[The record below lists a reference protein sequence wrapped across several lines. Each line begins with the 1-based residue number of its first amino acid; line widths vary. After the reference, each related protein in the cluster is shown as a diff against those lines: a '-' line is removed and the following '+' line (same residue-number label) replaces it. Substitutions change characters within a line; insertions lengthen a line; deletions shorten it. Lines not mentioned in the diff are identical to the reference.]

1 MFIDFCTSCG
11 SFDTTTFTSSE
22 EKVVQTFSNIVTDI
36 YNRAKQ
42 HNDAYNDCKANIL
55 ADFICDLVAINDD
68 WYPKEDFLDNIKHP
82 ETFEKS
88 LDTYMK
94 TLDQATLER
103 YSGDNPDDARNIS
116 TELYNYL

>member
-1 MFIDFCTSCG
+1 MFTEFCTSCG
-11 SFDTTTFTSSE
+11 NFDNTTFTPSE
-22 EKVVQTFSNIVTDI
+22 KDTIQSFSDLVTNIYDK
-36 YNRAKQ
+36 AKQ
-42 HNDAYNDCKANIL
+42 HNDTYNTCKANVL

-68 WYPKEDFLDNIKHP
+68 WYTKDDFLNNLKHP

-94 TLDQATLER
+94 TLDQAILER
-103 YSGDNPDDARNIS
+103 YSGGNPDDARNIS

>member
-1 MFIDFCTSCG
+1 MFLDFCTSGG
-11 SFDTTTFTSSE
+11 SFNNTTFTLSE
-22 EKVVQTFSNIVTDI
+22 EETIQNFSNVVTNI
-36 YNRAKQ
+36 YDKTKQ
-42 HNDAYNDCKANIL
+42 HNDAYNDCKANVL

-68 WYPKEDFLDNIKHP
+68 YYTKDDFLSNIKHP

-103 YSGDNPDDARNIS
+103 YSGDMADDARNIS